1 MFYFSGYNGPLS
13 VSSLSQECQWQN
25 SRFCCAPCR
34 AVLTAEEAQL
44 KASSEA
50 SREAEEAYSRACHE
64 MQGGSDFLQAHQALQ
79 ACKAQLLQVRQ
90 SVPVLAQRSP
100 AAVAPLFPA
109 IPLLQHC
116 RFGTLHGHVPPRALQ
131 HRNEVG
137 RALGAFAVT
146 TVEDARAGGGSAQ
159 ASRARAE
166 EGAIPEGGCADGT
179 S

>member
-1 MFYFSGYNGPLS
+1 MCCRSCRSSWQACSMFYFSGYNGPLS

-116 RFGTLHGHVPPRALQ
+116 RLWNIAWTCSTQSIA
-131 HRNEVG
+131 
-137 RALGAFAVT
+137 
-146 TVEDARAGGGSAQ
+146 AQ
-159 ASRARAE
+159 E
-166 EGAIPEGGCADGT
+166 
-179 S
+179 